1 MAMISS
7 LWSTLIG
14 HNKAAASKRSAPP
27 AKSAAVSGKNSHL
40 SLGGHNHIHLEKRKL
55 VATRSQ
61 LESQSNPKLNLEQLR
76 ARIESD
82 SREYAELRERQ
93 QTSIS
98 RWFGERSTGIDE
110 AALTKRLAAPT
121 PRLSQDEL
129 ELSLNYSDIYL
140 PDYYESPELLP
151 SGFAIDCPE
160 DLGNNLEVNLEIE
173 IIDIS
178 DTADFSD
185 MADDFAEVSLL
196 PPLVALSDNIPEL
209 DDLLARLQIAEWL
222 EQQESES
229 LNESSEDEQLALHER
244 HADLHIVTPFEVCQP
259 APVNSPVPMIKR
271 HGKGKKARRARSKE
285 AAKMKNGTR
294 N

>member
-1 MAMISS
+1 MAIISS
-7 LWSTLIG
+7 LWSTLTG
-14 HNKAAASKRSAPP
+14 CNKSAASKSSAAP

-61 LESQSNPKLNLEQLR
+61 LESQSNQKLDLNQLR

-82 SREYAELRERQ
+82 SLEYAELRERQ

-98 RWFGERSTGIDE
+98 RWFGERSSGIDE
-110 AALTKRLAAPT
+110 AALTKRLAAPM

-140 PDYYESPELLP
+140 PDHYESPESLP

-160 DLGNNLEVNLEIE
+160 DLETNLEVNPEID

-185 MADDFAEVSLL
+185 LADDFAEVSLM
-196 PPLVALSDNIPEL
+196 PPLVALSENIPEL

-222 EQQESES
+222 EQQEVESLSES
-229 LNESSEDEQLALHER
+229 IEDVQLAQHER
-244 HADLHIVTPFEVCQP
+244 HADLHIVTPFEVCHQ

-271 HGKGKKARRARSKE
+271 QGKGKKARRARSKE

-294 N
+294 S

>member
-14 HNKAAASKRSAPP
+14 HNKAAASKRSAPL

-40 SLGGHNHIHLEKRKL
+40 SLGEHNHIHLEKRKL

-61 LESQSNPKLNLEQLR
+61 LESQSNPKLDLSQLR

-140 PDYYESPELLP
+140 PDHYESHELLP
-151 SGFAIDCPE
+151 SGFVVDCPE
-160 DLGNNLEVNLEIE
+160 DLATNLEVNLEDIV
-173 IIDIS
+173 DIS

-185 MADDFAEVSLL
+185 MADDFAEVSLM

-222 EQQESES
+222 EQKEAESPDES
-229 LNESSEDEQLALHER
+229 IGDEQLAQHER

-259 APVNSPVPMIKR
+259 AAVNSPVPMIKR

>member
-14 HNKAAASKRSAPP
+14 HNKSAASKRSAPS

-40 SLGGHNHIHLEKRKL
+40 SLGEHNYIHLEKRKL

-61 LESQSNPKLNLEQLR
+61 LESQSNPKLKLEQLR

-140 PDYYESPELLP
+140 PDHYESSGSLP

-160 DLGNNLEVNLEIE
+160 DLAPNVEVNLEIE
-173 IIDIS
+173 DIIDIS

-185 MADDFAEVSLL
+185 LADDFAEVSLL

-229 LNESSEDEQLALHER
+229 LNESSEDEHER

-259 APVNSPVPMIKR
+259 AAANSPVPMIKR